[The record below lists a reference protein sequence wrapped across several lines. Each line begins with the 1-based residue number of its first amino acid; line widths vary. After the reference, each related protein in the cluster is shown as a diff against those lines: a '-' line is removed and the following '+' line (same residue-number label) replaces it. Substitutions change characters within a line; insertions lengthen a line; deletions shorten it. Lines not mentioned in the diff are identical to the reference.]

1 MAQLNPLLNEKW
13 KNFDFEVNVS
23 INLINVITSMWTW
36 NSKSTLMLMA
46 KISLQRNQRFYWQ
59 GYRCE
64 VSLILTLSSE
74 TPTYQKTSVLQRF
87 DMNDII
93 LT

>member
-1 MAQLNPLLNEKW
+1 
-13 KNFDFEVNVS
+13 
-23 INLINVITSMWTW
+23 
-36 NSKSTLMLMA
+36 MA

-74 TPTYQKTSVLQRF
+74 TQTYQKTSVLQRF